1 MYKKLEAGG
10 WWADKLIASVLHFFV
25 QWTPLG
31 IREFS
36 FDDAVVLSSWVVI
49 AKKKEEEADHN
60 EKRQAR
66 LEARERLAK
75 S

>member
-1 MYKKLEAGG
+1 
-10 WWADKLIASVLHFFV
+10 
-25 QWTPLG
+25 
-31 IREFS
+31 
-36 FDDAVVLSSWVVI
+36 VI